1 MIDAT
6 VRMMATGDGVTG
18 PINAGDPTEFS
29 MLDLAKLVV
38 DPTIRAGGSDDP
50 RRRCPDIA
58 PAQKQLSWAPR
69 TALNEGLAPHQRLIR
84 QTHVR
89 YRRP

>member
-1 MIDAT
+1 MIDAI

-38 DPTIRAGGSDDP
+38 DPTIRAGAAPIS
-50 RRRCPDIA
+50 RRRRSSCRGRRA
-58 PAQKQLSWAPR
+58 RRSMRGLRR
-69 TALNEGLAPHQRLIR
+69 TSA
-84 QTHVR
+84 
-89 YRRP
+89 